1 MHDGKVNS
9 TSFTTGTSTK
19 PSTQACYSAKELIA
33 IQRRIAYKKA
43 HSRQGTCTSS
53 VATVQ
58 SSAPDLP
65 QALVAE
71 ALQLE
76 LPVAS
81 TLFQDA
87 AKSADLLDE
96 TGLDIWDLGPPYITG
111 PPSESIGELEYTRRL
126 QHVMHGRRLRMLR
139 EAEYAWQQV
148 GTEVLTEMLDNAITR
163 WEVGRCFV
171 AQYEDGHRECAMAKL
186 WLQWVVQEASSL
198 HLAVRTRTRSFDM

>member
-1 MHDGKVNS
+1 MGDGKVSS

-19 PSTQACYSAKELIA
+19 PSTWASYSAKELIA
-33 IQRRIAYKKA
+33 IQCHIAYKKA

-76 LPVAS
+76 LPVTS

-87 AKSADLLDE
+87 AKSADLLDK
-96 TGLDIWDLGPPYITG
+96 TGLEIWDLGPPYITG
-111 PPSESIGELEYTRRL
+111 PPSDSIGELEYTQRL
-126 QHVMHGRRLRMLR
+126 QHVMHRRHLPMLR
-139 EAEYAWQQV
+139 ETEYTWQQV
-148 GTEVLTEMLDNAITR
+148 STEVLTEMLDNAITQ
-163 WEVGRCFV
+163 WEVGKCFI
-171 AQYEDGHRECAMAKL
+171 AQYEDGHWECAMVKL
-186 WLQWVVQEASSL
+186 WLQWVAQEASSL
-198 HLAVRTRTRSFDM
+198 HLTVHTRTHSFDV